1 MHPFI
6 VHLVFALGVGSAA
19 LSAVPT
25 VPASIPAS
33 IPTETLRAHVRFLV
47 SPELKGRLT
56 GTPEAERAARYIAE
70 AFRSAGLQP
79 AGDDGT
85 FLQSYPFV
93 AGTHPGKDN
102 RLEVVEG
109 EATVPLM
116 FKKDFQ
122 PMLFS
127 DVGTAEGALVFAGY
141 GISAPDLKY
150 DDYEGLDVKDKIVL
164 ALRFSPDGE
173 KADSPF
179 AQYDRLQDK
188 AIAAREKG
196 AKAILFVTG
205 PLDRK
210 EDTLTEPVKQG
221 MVANLKILSAQISVK
236 SADALLKRGGAKL
249 KELQKV
255 IREKKA
261 PKSLDL
267 PQVRLRLN
275 VDLIQEKKTGLN
287 VVGYC
292 PPETEG
298 SEETVVIGA
307 HFDHI
312 GLGGESSRAEKKYGD
327 VHPGAD
333 DNASGAAGLMELARA
348 IAAQKPALRRGLV
361 FIAFSGEELGL
372 LGSDYY
378 VRHPYKLLKEVAA
391 MVNLDMIGRL
401 RNDVLVVNAADTS
414 PQWGPLLD
422 RLNAGYKFDLK
433 KSPGG
438 FSAGDNTSFYKED
451 IPVLFFFTN
460 LHDEYHKPSDT
471 AATLNYEGEARLL
484 EFVKDAVLEIA
495 SAPERP
501 VFTKS
506 KVTTGGTK
514 GAMRVYTG
522 TIPDFAAEADGYKIS
537 GVQPESPAEKAGLKK
552 DDVIVGVGTMTI
564 HSIYDYMAAF
574 KSMKPG
580 DKVEFRF
587 QREGKEQ
594 KTTVELAPSK
604 ATDK

>member
-1 MHPFI
+1 MRKT
-6 VHLVFALGVGSAA
+6 ALILWLLAA
-19 LSAVPT
+19 T
-25 VPASIPAS
+25 VPAATPQVGPLAISAEVLK
-33 IPTETLRAHVRFLV
+33 THVRFLAA
-47 SPELKGRLT
+47 PELKGRMT

-70 AFRSAGLQP
+70 AFLSCGLLP

-109 EATVPLM
+109 EVSTPLA

-127 DVGTAEGALVFAGY
+127 DVGPVEGTLVFAGY

-179 AQYDRLQDK
+179 ANYDRLQDK
-188 AIAAREKG
+188 AITAREKG
-196 AKAILFVTG
+196 ARAILFVTG

-210 EDTLTEPVKQG
+210 EDVLTEPVKQG
-221 MVANLKILSAQISVK
+221 MVANLKIPSLQIGRK
-236 SADALLKRGGAKL
+236 AADSLLKRGGTKL

-255 IREKKA
+255 IRGKRA
-261 PKSLDL
+261 PRSLEL
-267 PQVRLRLN
+267 PLVRLRLN
-275 VDLIQEKKTGLN
+275 VDLIQERKTGLN
-287 VVGYC
+287 VVGYR
-292 PPETEG
+292 PPAPG
-298 SEETVVIGA
+298 CSDEETAVIGA
-307 HFDHI
+307 HYDHI

-333 DNASGAAGLMELARA
+333 DNASGTAGLLELARVMS
-348 IAAQKPALRRGLV
+348 AQAPDLKRGLV
-361 FIAFSGEELGL
+361 FVAFSGEELGL
-372 LGSDYY
+372 LGSDFY
-378 VRHPYKLLKEVAA
+378 VRHPFKPLKQIAA
-391 MVNLDMIGRL
+391 MINLDMIGRL
-401 RNDVLVVNAADTS
+401 RNDVLVVNASDTS

-422 RLNAGYKFDLK
+422 RLNADYKFDLK

-471 AATLNYEGEARLL
+471 AATLNYEGEARSLD
-484 EFVKDAVLEIA
+484 FVKDVIMDIA

-501 VFTKS
+501 VFSKS
-506 KVTTGGTK
+506 KVTTGGTR

-522 TIPDFAAEADGYKIS
+522 TIPDFAADVDGYRIS
-537 GVQPESPAEKAGLKK
+537 GVQPDSPAEKAGLKK
-552 DDVIVGVGTMTI
+552 DDIIVGVGTMTI

-580 DKVEFRF
+580 GKVEFRF
-587 QREGKEQ
+587 LREGGEQ